1 MNKIILKAGREKS
14 LLRRHPWVFSGAIAR
29 IEGAPAAGDT
39 VRVVAHDGRFLAVA
53 ACNPDAN
60 ISARV
65 WDWNEGA
72 RIDAAF
78 FRNRLEAAIGR
89 RRKLFPRTA
98 QEAGRLV
105 HGESDGLPGLI
116 VDRYADV
123 VVVQISSAGCQRWR
137 DAIIDALQEITTP
150 RAIFERSDSDVLELE
165 GLETRTGLVRGKLDS
180 AVVEIVEN
188 DVRLRVDVARGHKT
202 GFYLDQRDNRAQ
214 VGRMARDRDVLNCFS
229 YTGGFTV
236 QALAHGAA
244 SVTSVDSS
252 AEALE
257 RAREHVALNA
267 MPAERCEWIDADVF
281 QCLRKFRDQGRS
293 FDLIILDPPKFAPT
307 AATAERAARGYKDIN
322 LLGFKLL
329 RPCGLLATFSCS
341 GGVSADLFRK
351 IVAGAALDANVDAQV
366 VSQFHASPDHPIS
379 LAFPEGEYLKGLLCQ
394 VTSGT

>member
-29 IEGAPAAGDT
+29 TEGAPSQGDT
-39 VRVVAHDGRFLAVA
+39 VRIVASDGRFLAIA

-65 WDWNEGA
+65 WDWNEGT

-78 FRNRLEAAIGR
+78 FRARLEAAIGQ
-89 RRKLFPRTA
+89 RRKLFPRDA
-98 QEAGRLV
+98 GEAERLV

-116 VDRYADV
+116 ADRYADV
-123 VVVQISSAGCQRWR
+123 IVLQISSAGCRRWR
-137 DAIIDALQEITTP
+137 EDIIESLQRITGA
-150 RAIFERSDSDVLELE
+150 RAIYERSDSDVLELE
-165 GLETRTGLVRGKLDS
+165 GLQPQTGLARGELAS
-180 AVVEIVEN
+180 TIVEIAEN
-188 DVRLRVDVARGHKT
+188 GARLRVDVARGHKT
-202 GFYLDQRDNRAQ
+202 GFYLDQRDNRVQ
-214 VGRMARDRDVLNCFS
+214 VGRLAKDRDVLNCFS

-236 QALAHGAA
+236 QALLHGAA
-244 SVTSVDSS
+244 SVASVDSS
-252 AEALE
+252 ADALE
-257 RAREHVALNA
+257 LAREHVALNA
-267 MPAERCEWIDADVF
+267 MPAQRCEWIDADVF

-329 RPCGLLATFSCS
+329 RPGGLLATFSCS

-351 IVAGAALDANVDAQV
+351 IVAGAALDANADAQV
-366 VSQFHASPDHPIS
+366 IDQFHASPDHPIS

-394 VTSGT
+394 VP

>member
-29 IEGAPAAGDT
+29 TEGSPLQGDT
-39 VRVVAHDGRFLAVA
+39 VNVVASDGRFLAIA

-60 ISARV
+60 ISARI
-65 WDWNEGA
+65 WDWNEGT
-72 RIDAAF
+72 RIDADF
-78 FRNRLEAAIGR
+78 FRIRLETAIGR
-89 RRKLFPRTA
+89 RRKLYPRDA
-98 QEAGRLV
+98 GEAERLV

-123 VVVQISSAGCQRWR
+123 VVLQISSAGCRRWR
-137 DAIIDALQEITTP
+137 DTIIDALQQITGA

-165 GLETRTGLVRGKLDS
+165 GLQPQTGLVKGTLDTT
-180 AVVEIVEN
+180 VVEIAEN
-188 DVRLRVDVARGHKT
+188 GVHLRVDVARGHKT

-214 VGRMARDRDVLNCFS
+214 VGRLAKDRDVLNCFS

-236 QALAHGAA
+236 QALLHGAT

-252 AEALE
+252 GDALE
-257 RAREHVALNA
+257 LAREHVALNA
-267 MPAERCEWIDADVF
+267 MPAERCEWIDTDVF
-281 QCLRKFRDQGRS
+281 QCLRKFRDQSRS

-322 LLGFKLL
+322 LLAFKLL
-329 RPCGLLATFSCS
+329 RPGGLLATFSCS

-366 VSQFHASPDHPIS
+366 IDQFHASPDHPIS
-379 LAFPEGEYLKGLLCQ
+379 LAFPEGEYLKGLLCA
-394 VTSGT
+394 VN